1 MGRILAIDYGDQRI
15 GLALSDPLKIIATP
29 YKTIIN
35 DNDDYSVNSQ
45 ATVIV
50 NYVDDRVRARGLDV
64 LPDIIEQIPLT
75 IDFVYSREIELDS
88 SMLKISLEVRNL
100 LNEEYEA
107 TMANSNI
114 FYDQYELGTSISLGF
129 KLNF

>member
-1 MGRILAIDYGDQRI
+1 
-15 GLALSDPLKIIATP
+15 
-29 YKTIIN
+29 
-35 DNDDYSVNSQ
+35 
-45 ATVIV
+45 
-50 NYVDDRVRARGLDV
+50 
-64 LPDIIEQIPLT
+64 
-75 IDFVYSREIELDS
+75 
-88 SMLKISLEVRNL
+88 MLKISLEVRNL

>member
-1 MGRILAIDYGDQRI
+1 MQ
-15 GLALSDPLKIIATP
+15 
-29 YKTIIN
+29 N
-35 DNDDYSVNSQ
+35 VCF
-45 ATVIV
+45 

-64 LPDIIEQIPLT
+64 LLDVIEQIPIT
-75 IDFVYSREIELDS
+75 INFVYSREFELDTS
-88 SMLKISLEVRNL
+88 TLKVSLELRNL

-114 FYDQYELGTSISLGF
+114 FYDQYQLGTSISLGF